1 MSFEKPWGNYLLEGI
16 VETIAPQNISF
27 WPQTIAWQLIFIVL
41 TIVIIKKV
49 YRTWQEY
56 QANAY
61 RREALAWLAQ
71 CSLANEDDIRQL
83 PALLRKTALLANE
96 VNRHDKNSLE
106 GSSNAR
112 KRRQD
117 ITGLT
122 GKSWAA
128 WLDSHCTRSDFSKS
142 TQSASCASLSNEALL
157 TQLAYIPK
165 LDLNDSEF
173 NSALKKLC
181 QQITLW
187 VQHHQLLDENRSD
200 DLGEQT

>member
-41 TIVIIKKV
+41 TIVIIKKI

>member
-41 TIVIIKKV
+41 TIVIIKKI

-112 KRRQD
+112 KRLQD

-142 TQSASCASLSNEALL
+142 TQSASCASLSNEVLL

>member
-41 TIVIIKKV
+41 TIVIIKKI

-61 RREALAWLAQ
+61 RREALAWLGQ

-187 VQHHQLLDENRSD
+187 VQHHQLLDENRPD

>member
-128 WLDSHCTRSDFSKS
+128 WLDSHCTRSDFSKA

-165 LDLNDSEF
+165 LDLNDGEF

-187 VQHHQLLDENRSD
+187 VQHHQLLDENRPD

>member
-41 TIVIIKKV
+41 TIVIIKKI

-106 GSSNAR
+106 SSSNAR

-122 GKSWAA
+122 GKFWAA